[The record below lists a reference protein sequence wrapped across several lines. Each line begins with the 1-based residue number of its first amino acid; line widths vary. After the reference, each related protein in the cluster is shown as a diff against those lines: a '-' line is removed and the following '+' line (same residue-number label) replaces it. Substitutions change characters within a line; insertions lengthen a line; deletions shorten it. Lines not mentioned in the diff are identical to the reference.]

1 MEDMTDRTPSST
13 PVKVVEFLSPSVPQF
28 CSVCG
33 VDILLKYKNPADVRI
48 KLFKDDKKTSDAGKL
63 LERVLDVKLDYATDL
78 PFVCKNCYR
87 SISNHDKKI
96 EENKSTFQ
104 NLRNHVRSQYLRT
117 KAKRCRQSCD
127 TSPNHATKKHKPRSL
142 VYPSDSKKEHQEG
155 LSRWEKFLFD
165 NIDVCEKNHH
175 STVKVGLEMDYCY

>member
-33 VDILLKYKNPADVRI
+33 VDILLKYKNLADVRI

-117 KAKRCRQSCD
+117 KAKSFQLLSCYV
-127 TSPNHATKKHKPRSL
+127 L
-142 VYPSDSKKEHQEG
+142 VAEG
-155 LSRWEKFLFD
+155 KCCNTLLCQLMNLIF
-165 NIDVCEKNHH
+165 H
-175 STVKVGLEMDYCY
+175 